1 MTRHVLACVA
11 AGFVFRFA
19 LEKKWSLGASL
30 ACLAFLAGA
39 CRHRRVLHFGVG
51 TETLVAPSTKHHAL
65 GATLCCLGAR
75 GMVPAMAKQV
85 RLTLAKALAKANLR
99 RAEAG
104 EKAITMNSL
113 AVQAGVA
120 ATTITR
126 LARNDDKAAA
136 ALSLDLAG
144 KIVTV
149 LDCGIEDLLEVV
161 EGDLYASKQL

>member
-1 MTRHVLACVA
+1 M
-11 AGFVFRFA
+11 GFWDWVERADFY
-19 LEKKWSLGASL
+19 ESL
-30 ACLAFLAGA
+30 A
-39 CRHRRVLHFGVG
+39 LHDK
-51 TETLVAPSTKHHAL
+51 SIAL
-65 GATLCCLGAR
+65 GTGEWALCDGLLCMDAS

-85 RLTLAKALAKANLR
+85 RLTLAKAIAKANLR

-104 EKAITMNSL
+104 EKPITMNSL

-126 LARNDDKAAA
+126 LARTDDKAAS
-136 ALSLDLAG
+136 ALSLDLAS

-161 EGDLYASKQL
+161 EIGTGLQ